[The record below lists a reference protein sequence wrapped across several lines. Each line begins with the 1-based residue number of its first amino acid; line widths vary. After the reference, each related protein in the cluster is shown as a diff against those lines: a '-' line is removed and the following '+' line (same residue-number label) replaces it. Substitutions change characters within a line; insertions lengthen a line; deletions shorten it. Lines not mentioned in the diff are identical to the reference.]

1 MQSKVCILLTFGL
14 VALVLAA
21 CTGPPQATEQE
32 ATTGKGSTG
41 NAGDASQARLQ
52 QPEEAKKDASFN
64 CPVSPITT
72 DRPKNDNT
80 AAWSATWYRSPDGE
94 IWASEPG
101 LRKLR
106 EGGDKVLWV
115 KPLGEK
121 LTITGKRLDGDAP
134 PLKAT
139 APDGY
144 EMFDYQ
150 ASGITF
156 PTGGCWEIEATEGK
170 TNWRFVVNI
179 AGSE

>member
-1 MQSKVCILLTFGL
+1 MRRNVCIVAMLGLL
-14 VALVLAA
+14 ALTLAGCA
-21 CTGPPQATEQE
+21 DAQASGQAATEADTKQQTSE
-32 ATTGKGSTG
+32 KTA
-41 NAGDASQARLQ
+41 AEDAKS
-52 QPEEAKKDASFN
+52 AKFN

-72 DRPKNDNT
+72 ERPENDNT
-80 AAWSATWYRSPDGE
+80 AAWSGTWYRSPNGE

-115 KPLGEK
+115 KPFGSK

-156 PTGGCWEIEATEGK
+156 PTAGCWEIAATAGK

-179 AGSE
+179 IEGD